1 LSTVQHCDVCIRE
14 CKTGNSFC
22 QRRNEKGHLI
32 LQNSFCA
39 FKVDT
44 LFEKP
49 VIHFRENVKVL
60 SIGSWGC
67 NLRCLGC
74 QNVNLSWAVSCDG
87 LGYRN
92 MESSEIVEMAKENG
106 CRGICYTFNEPAI
119 LKETIEDIAF
129 EARKNGLFNVYVTNS
144 TLTERSAR
152 QLGKYLDV
160 VAADIKSMTDEFYYE
175 YCGASGIPDVANKI
189 LTCIRGFS
197 EEGCH
202 IEVRTNI
209 IPGGN
214 DQEENF
220 HGIASWIRYN
230 LGPEVPWHIT
240 RFFPANKLKDFGQT
254 PTRTLLKAQ
263 SIGFEE
269 GLKFVHPFFT
279 KGCDCAKNTF
289 FFGKEAEHE
298 IVSLHSCCK

>member
-1 LSTVQHCDVCIRE
+1 VCIRE
-14 CKTGNSFC
+14 CETGNSFC

-32 LQNSFCA
+32 LGNRFCA

-44 LFEKP
+44 LFDKP
-49 VIHFRENVKVL
+49 IIHFRENAKVFSL
-60 SIGSWGC
+60 GSWGC

-74 QNVNLSWAVSCDG
+74 QNVKLSWAVSCNG
-87 LGYRN
+87 LDFWDL
-92 MESSEIVEMAKENG
+92 EPSKIVEMAKANG

-119 LKETIEDIAF
+119 LKETIEDIAG
-129 EARKNGLFNVYVTNS
+129 EARNNGLFNVFVTNS
-144 TLTERSAR
+144 TLTKRSVR
-152 QLGKYLDV
+152 QLGKYLDA

-202 IEVRTNI
+202 MEVRTNI

-214 DQEENF
+214 DREESF
-220 HGIASWIRYN
+220 HDIASWIRDN
-230 LGPEVPWHIT
+230 LGPDTPWHIT
-240 RFFPANKLKDFGQT
+240 RFFPANKLKDTGQT
-254 PTRTLLKAQ
+254 STRILLKAQ
-263 SIGFEE
+263 AIGLEE
-269 GLKFVHPFFT
+269 GLKFVHPFFN

-289 FFGKEAEHE
+289 FIGKEADHE
-298 IVSLHSCCK
+298 IVSRHSCCK

>member
-1 LSTVQHCDVCIRE
+1 
-14 CKTGNSFC
+14 
-22 QRRNEKGHLI
+22 
-32 LQNSFCA
+32 
-39 FKVDT
+39 VDT

-74 QNVNLSWAVSCDG
+74 QNVKLSWAVSCDG
-87 LGYRN
+87 LDY
-92 MESSEIVEMAKENG
+92 MDLKPSEIVEMAKANG

-119 LKETIEDIAF
+119 LKETIEDIAG

-144 TLTERSAR
+144 TLTVRSAR
-152 QLGKYLDV
+152 QLGRYLDV
-160 VAADIKSMTDEFYYE
+160 VAADIKSMTDAFYYE

-189 LTCIRGFS
+189 LECIRGFS

-202 IEVRTNI
+202 MEVRTNI

-214 DQEENF
+214 DREENF
-220 HGIASWIRYN
+220 HGIASWIRDN
-230 LGPEVPWHIT
+230 LGPDTPWHIT
-240 RFFPANKLKDFGQT
+240 RFFPANKLTDTGQT
-254 PTRTLLKAQ
+254 STGMLLKAQ
-263 SIGFEE
+263 AIGFEE
-269 GLKFVHPFFT
+269 GLKFVHLFFN
-279 KGCDCAKNTF
+279 KGCDCAKNMF
-289 FFGKEAEHE
+289 FIGKEAEKE

>member
-1 LSTVQHCDVCIRE
+1 LSARQHCEVCIRE
-14 CKTGNSFC
+14 CETGNSFC

-32 LQNSFCA
+32 LGNRFCV

-60 SIGSWGC
+60 SMGSWGC

-74 QNVNLSWAVSCDG
+74 QNVKLSWAVSCDD
-87 LGYRN
+87 LN
-92 MESSEIVEMAKENG
+92 FMDIEPSEVVAMAKANE

-119 LKETIEDIAF
+119 LKETIVDIAA
-129 EARKNGLFNVYVTNS
+129 EARKNGLFNVFVTNS
-144 TLTERSAR
+144 TLTKRSAR
-152 QLGKYLDV
+152 QLGRNVDV
-160 VAADIKSMTDEFYYE
+160 VAADIKSMADEFYYE

-189 LTCIRGFS
+189 LTCIQSFS

-214 DQEENF
+214 DREENF
-220 HGIASWIRYN
+220 HGIASSIRDN
-230 LGPEVPWHIT
+230 LGPDTPWHIT
-240 RFFPANKLKDFGQT
+240 RFFPA
-254 PTRTLLKAQ
+254 
-263 SIGFEE
+263 
-269 GLKFVHPFFT
+269 H
-279 KGCDCAKNTF
+279 
-289 FFGKEAEHE
+289 
-298 IVSLHSCCK
+298 